1 MPVTAQPT
9 LTIEE
14 AQAIAEAIVAA
25 APAEL
30 EIERVVVEE
39 MVDHRDQDA
48 IEVTAILPDETGE
61 RVIEEHWDRLSETF
75 REIRD
80 AIRARDN
87 SRFVYTGV
95 YSHTGFERR
104 YDGSDDEDEA

>member
-1 MPVTAQPT
+1 MPIAAQPT

-30 EIERVVVEE
+30 QIERVVVEE

-61 RVIEEHWDRLSETF
+61 RVIEEHWDRLSEMF
-75 REIRD
+75 HAIQD
-80 AIRARDN
+80 AIWEEDN
-87 SRFVYTGV
+87 TRFVYTGV

-104 YDGSDDEDEA
+104 YDGSEDEA